1 MSNQQYSMDYGGEA
15 PQQSGMAVVPPQAA
29 GQPYQI
35 VMPPQKKRISAGA
48 GMFFGIILCGAAL
61 YGAEMFAPPEY
72 RPSTLTG
79 SYSARS
85 AQRHADT
92 SEIQAAPQR
101 SASLRPASRTFRWQS
116 LRGLP

>member
-15 PQQSGMAVVPPQAA
+15 PQQSGMAVVLRSAEPT
-29 GQPYQI
+29 YRI

-72 RPSTLTG
+72 RPSIPHGLLW
-79 SYSARS
+79 RS
-85 AQRHADT
+85 LCCRDQGA
-92 SEIQAAPQR
+92 
-101 SASLRPASRTFRWQS
+101 
-116 LRGLP
+116 